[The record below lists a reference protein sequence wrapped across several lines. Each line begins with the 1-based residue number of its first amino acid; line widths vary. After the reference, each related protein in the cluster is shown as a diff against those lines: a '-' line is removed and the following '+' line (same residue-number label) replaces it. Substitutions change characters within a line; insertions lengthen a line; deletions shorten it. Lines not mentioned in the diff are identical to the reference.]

1 MVMLRRELRSQT
13 DYTPETDF
21 RLFRN
26 VSVQDPRHNLD
37 HYMVLGCLHS
47 AHLREHT
54 DYLGWSMWIP
64 IRPPATP
71 MREDGLF
78 ATLLKAIPKPKAR
91 EARNNAW
98 ILEATWR
105 LINKIFSTHWDLA
118 QDQAILWRLG
128 HEINTSLKA
137 DQKRMMKE
145 AGGLIEAP
153 LGANPPPLQGSLA
166 PYEGVLQGR
175 GRPRAA
181 ACLG

>member
-91 EARNNAW
+91 EARKNNYWELREGSSIRESLRYRTRRNTNPSYVA
-98 ILEATWR
+98 LSAR
-105 LINKIFSTHWDLA
+105 ST
-118 QDQAILWRLG
+118 
-128 HEINTSLKA
+128 
-137 DQKRMMKE
+137 
-145 AGGLIEAP
+145 
-153 LGANPPPLQGSLA
+153 
-166 PYEGVLQGR
+166 
-175 GRPRAA
+175 
-181 ACLG
+181 